1 MRSAKRT
8 NAEKK
13 PPSQRKPEDRGL
25 QASEGNFKNGILF
38 VTPLL
43 AAPKERSSRKGKG
56 SGDPFFSNEGS
67 SKAKGG
73 AGKAKKKGKSKKK
86 GGKKKGKR

>member
-1 MRSAKRT
+1 MRSVGKT

-13 PPSQRKPEDRGL
+13 PRLQRKPEERGL
-25 QASEGNFKNGILF
+25 QASEGKFKNGILF
-38 VTPLL
+38 VTPPS

-56 SGDPFFSNEGS
+56 SGDSFFNNEGS